1 MRIRNYETMFIVKP
15 TLTEEEIQGQI
26 NGVKE
31 LITNNGGEIAAFQD
45 VGMRQLAYQIEK
57 NDRGYYYVIY
67 FKSPTN
73 SITELERNFNINE
86 NMLRHLFIKFESK
99 KELKNWDGM
108 VQKATKPE

>member
-31 LITNNGGEIAAFQD
+31 LITTNGGEISAFQD

-67 FKSPTN
+67 FKSPTD

-86 NMLRHLFIKFESK
+86 NMLRHMFIKFESK
-99 KELKNWDGM
+99 KELKNWEGM